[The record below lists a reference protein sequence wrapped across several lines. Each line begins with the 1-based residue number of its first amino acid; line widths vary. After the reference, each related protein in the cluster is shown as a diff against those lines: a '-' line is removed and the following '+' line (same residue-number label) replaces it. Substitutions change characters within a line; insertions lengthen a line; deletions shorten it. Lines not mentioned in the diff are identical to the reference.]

1 MINTAVLTGRL
12 TRDPELRVSQND
24 VQICNFTL
32 AVNRPF
38 KDRNGENQA
47 DFINCV
53 AFRKQAELIKQY
65 VSKGDLFG
73 IEGRQQS
80 RSYENKEGQRVY
92 VTETVVEKI
101 TFLESNKNNNTNN
114 NQSNYNQSNYGQGN
128 YNQGNNQSNNNNP
141 FNNSTGNVTITPDD
155 LPF

>member
-12 TRDPELRVSQND
+12 TRDPELRVSQSD
-24 VQICNFTL
+24 VQVCNFTL

-65 VSKGDLFG
+65 MSKGSLLG

-101 TFLESNKNNNTNN
+101 TFLESNKNNNTSN
-114 NQSNYNQSNYGQGN
+114 NQSNNQGN
-128 YNQGNNQSNNNNP
+128 YNQGNNQNNNNNP
-141 FNNSTGNVTITPDD
+141 FNNSNDNVNITPDD

>member
-24 VQICNFTL
+24 VQVCNFTL

-114 NQSNYNQSNYGQGN
+114 NQSNYNQSNY
-128 YNQGNNQSNNNNP
+128 NQGNNQNNNNNP
-141 FNNSTGNVTITPDD
+141 FNNSNDNVNITPDD

>member
-24 VQICNFTL
+24 VQVCNFTL

-65 VSKGDLFG
+65 MSKGSLLG

-101 TFLESNKNNNTNN
+101 TFLESNNNKNNTQN
-114 NQSNYNQSNYGQGN
+114 NYNQNNNQGN
-128 YNQGNNQSNNNNP
+128 YNQGNNQNNNNNP
-141 FNNSTGNVTITPDD
+141 FNNSNDNVTITPDD

>member
-12 TRDPELRVSQND
+12 TRDPELRVSQSD
-24 VQICNFTL
+24 VQVCNFTL

-38 KDRNGENQA
+38 KGRNGENQA

-65 VSKGDLFG
+65 MSKGSLLG

-80 RSYENKEGQRVY
+80 RSYENKEGQRVF

-101 TFLESNKNNNTNN
+101 TFLESNKNNNT
-114 NQSNYNQSNYGQGN
+114 SNNQSNYGQGN
-128 YNQGNNQSNNNNP
+128 YNQGNNQNNNNNP
-141 FNNSTGNVTITPDD
+141 FNNSNDNVNITPDD

>member
-24 VQICNFTL
+24 VQVCNFTL

-92 VTETVVEKI
+92 VTETVVENI
-101 TFLESNKNNNTNN
+101 TFLESNKNKSNN
-114 NQSNYNQSNYGQGN
+114 NQGN
-128 YNQGNNQSNNNNP
+128 YNQGNNQNNNNNP
-141 FNNSTGNVTITPDD
+141 FNNSNDNVNITPDD

>member
-24 VQICNFTL
+24 VQVCNFTL
-32 AVNRPF
+32 AVNRSF

-65 VSKGDLFG
+65 MSKGSLLG

-92 VTETVVEKI
+92 VTETVVENI
-101 TFLESNKNNNTNN
+101 TFLESNNNKNNTQN
-114 NQSNYNQSNYGQGN
+114 NYNQNNNQGN
-128 YNQGNNQSNNNNP
+128 YNQGNNQNNNNNP
-141 FNNSTGNVTITPDD
+141 FNNSNDNVTITPDD

>member
-24 VQICNFTL
+24 VQVCNFTL
-32 AVNRPF
+32 AVNRSF

-92 VTETVVEKI
+92 VTETVVENI
-101 TFLESNKNNNTNN
+101 TFLESNKNKSNN
-114 NQSNYNQSNYGQGN
+114 NQGN
-128 YNQGNNQSNNNNP
+128 YNQGNNQNNNNNP
-141 FNNSTGNVTITPDD
+141 FNNSTGNANITPDD

>member
-12 TRDPELRVSQND
+12 TRDPELRVSQSNIP
-24 VQICNFTL
+24 VCNFTL

-92 VTETVVEKI
+92 VTETVVENI
-101 TFLESNKNNNTNN
+101 TFLESNKNKSNN
-114 NQSNYNQSNYGQGN
+114 NQGNYNQGN
-128 YNQGNNQSNNNNP
+128 YNQGNNQNNNNNP
-141 FNNSTGNVTITPDD
+141 FNNSNDNVNITPDD

>member
-24 VQICNFTL
+24 VQVCNFTL
-32 AVNRPF
+32 AVNRSF

-80 RSYENKEGQRVY
+80 RSYENKEGQRVF

-101 TFLESNKNNNTNN
+101 TFLESNKNKSNN
-114 NQSNYNQSNYGQGN
+114 NQGN
-128 YNQGNNQSNNNNP
+128 YNQGNNQNNNNNP
-141 FNNSTGNVTITPDD
+141 FNNSTGNANITPDD

>member
-12 TRDPELRVSQND
+12 TRDPELRVSQSD
-24 VQICNFTL
+24 IQVCNFTL

-80 RSYENKEGQRVY
+80 RSYENKEGQRVF

-101 TFLESNKNNNTNN
+101 TFLESNKNKSNN
-114 NQSNYNQSNYGQGN
+114 NQGN
-128 YNQGNNQSNNNNP
+128 YNQGNNQNNNNNP
-141 FNNSTGNVTITPDD
+141 FNNSTGNANITPDD

>member
-12 TRDPELRVSQND
+12 TRDPELRVSQSD
-24 VQICNFTL
+24 IQVCNFTL

-101 TFLESNKNNNTNN
+101 TFLESNNKNKSNNN
-114 NQSNYNQSNYGQGN
+114 QGN
-128 YNQGNNQSNNNNP
+128 YNQGNNQNNNNNP
-141 FNNSTGNVTITPDD
+141 FNNYTDNVTITPDD